1 MQIRMVSRLLCAHE
15 FQMGQE
21 EGTWTQSPRGVQCSS
36 CPVLTLL
43 LIFLLFFTS
52 NLNVVSKTEVDIL

>member
-1 MQIRMVSRLLCAHE
+1 MQVRMVSRLLFAHTEE

-21 EGTWTQSPRGVQCSS
+21 EGTWTQSPHGAQCSS
-36 CPVLTLL
+36 CPALTLSP
-43 LIFLLFFTS
+43 IFTS